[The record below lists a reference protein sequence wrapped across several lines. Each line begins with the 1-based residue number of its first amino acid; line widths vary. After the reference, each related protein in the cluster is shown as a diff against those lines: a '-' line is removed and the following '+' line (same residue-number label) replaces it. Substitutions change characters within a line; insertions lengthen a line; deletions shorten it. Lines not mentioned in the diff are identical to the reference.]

1 MARHKPIGLLGYF
14 VTWLALLALT
24 GLTFGLGFLSLG
36 IWSTVIALIIASAKS
51 LLIVLLFMH
60 LLEHGTT
67 PRITVVIGLAFFAL
81 LCSLTILDA
90 AVRR

>member
-1 MARHKPIGLLGYF
+1 M
-14 VTWLALLALT
+14 
-24 GLTFGLGFLSLG
+24 
-36 IWSTVIALIIASAKS
+36 IALIIAAAKS